1 MVLLDR
7 AWLKHTPR
15 HQNSAFIF
23 NIDKV
28 MAVFIYLP
36 LWPLA
41 ISVEILTAILDFMM
55 TRELVN
61 VLYCFIYLTV
71 VENMYV
77 DNKNIT
83 LSS

>member
-23 NIDKV
+23 NID
-28 MAVFIYLP
+28 
-36 LWPLA
+36 
-41 ISVEILTAILDFMM
+41 ISMDILTAILDFMM

-61 VLYCFIYLTV
+61 VLYCLIYLTV
-71 VENMYV
+71 AENMYV
-77 DNKNIT
+77 DKKI
-83 LSS
+83 